1 MTSENT
7 EDFYEF
13 LGVSKDASE
22 VEVKKAYLKL
32 ALKYH
37 PDKNPGDD
45 VCFFHLFLDF
55 FAFFFFFFHNKTKP
69 NKTARKRTVP
79 EASKH
84 LHGAERPSAATHIR
98 PSRRRGG
105 NGGGSRG

>member
-1 MTSENT
+1 MTMTSENT

-45 VCFFHLFLDF
+45 VCFFISFSTFLRSFSSF
-55 FAFFFFFFHNKTKP
+55 FTTNKTKQ
-69 NKTARKRTVP
+69 NSTQKNCSRSFK
-79 EASKH
+79 AST
-84 LHGAERPSAATHIR
+84 RC
-98 PSRRRGG
+98 
-105 NGGGSRG
+105 